1 MERLLTIGYQ
11 DATQAAVL
19 DALRA
24 AGATVLVDVRAIAAS
39 RRPGFAK
46 SQLAGG
52 VASIGLPYLHLRGL
66 GTPADGRAAA
76 RAGQHDELRHI
87 YGRQLETPEAQH
99 DLAHLAG
106 LLRAGERPCLLCL
119 ERQPHHCHRS
129 MIAERMAG
137 MLGCEVEHLTPAVPD
152 AV

>member
-11 DATQAAVL
+11 DTSQAAVL
-19 DALRA
+19 GALRQ

-46 SQLAGG
+46 SQLAAG
-52 VASIGLPYLHLRGL
+52 VSGIGLGYLHLRSL

-76 RAGQHDELRHI
+76 RDGRHDDLRRIYGQH
-87 YGRQLETPEAQH
+87 LETPEAQH
-99 DLAHLAG
+99 QLAQLAG
-106 LLRAGERPCLLCL
+106 LVQSGQRACLLCL

-129 MIAERMAG
+129 LIAERLAET
-137 MLGCEVEHLTPAVPD
+137 LGCQIEHLLPIVE
-152 AV
+152 V